1 MDDPGRTAG
10 NYRLVRSLGRGGFG
24 EVFLGEAPDG
34 SRAAV
39 KLLHARW
46 AGDPEMRRRFTTE
59 VEQARR
65 VDDFCIAAIL
75 DADPDGEAP
84 WIATEFIDG
93 PTLQVAVAE
102 GGPRVGTELQR
113 LAVGTATAL
122 AAIHSA
128 GVVHRDLKPDN
139 IMLAPD
145 GPRVIDFGIARA
157 LETTSVTASG
167 IIGTVG
173 YMAPEQLEGE
183 RLTSAVD
190 VFSWGS
196 VMVYAATGREAFP
209 GPTQASRIARVL
221 AGEPDLD
228 GVPEPLRD
236 TLRTCLLRRPEDRPD
251 AKVLLDHLITGG
263 PLALAPAL
271 PAPSQPVPPAP
282 RAGSVEPVDG
292 AVHAAPASSALLS
305 RFRGIE
311 DLRKLFNDPRPLL
324 AGDAGV
330 AEFLP
335 LARPSELRL
344 MAGQAEDAAL
354 FALARDLEEG
364 ERVGNGFVRELTG
377 SLSGWK
383 GDLHRVDPALILTF
397 LLNPGLAVP
406 PVAGGL
412 QGVGEWTRILWTR
425 VEYASGPTRAGY
437 AAAVYAV
444 IPTVLR
450 VARRHDLWRE
460 RTTAVRGE
468 AASLR
473 ATVRRQEAYAF
484 GKGVLGVLGVALA
497 LASLVLAGWG
507 TVVGPGILL
516 LAAAGCGMGWLV
528 LFGLDTR
535 AHGVR
540 EERRARVRRFADLP
554 LPALRAGLRAME
566 GDLRRARQICAA
578 RPGASGR

>member
-10 NYRLVRSLGRGGFG
+10 DYRLVRSLGRGGFG

-39 KLLHARW
+39 KVLHATW
-46 AGDPEMRRRFTTE
+46 AGDPEMRRRFTAE

-65 VDDFCIAAIL
+65 VDGFCIAAIL
-75 DADPDGEAP
+75 DADPEAAEP

-93 PTLQVAVAE
+93 PTLQAAVK
-102 GGPRVGTELQR
+102 GDGPRAGVELQR

-122 AAIHSA
+122 AAIHAA

-139 IMLAPD
+139 IMLAAD

-196 VMVYAATGREAFP
+196 VMVYAATGKEAFP
-209 GPTQASRIARVL
+209 GPTQAARIARVL
-221 AGEPDLD
+221 SGEPDLD
-228 GVPEPLRD
+228 GVPEPLRE
-236 TLRTCLLRRPEDRPD
+236 TLRTCLLRRPEHRPD
-251 AKVLLDHLITGG
+251 AKVLLHHLVTGD
-263 PLALAPAL
+263 PLAAL
-271 PAPSQPVPPAP
+271 PAP
-282 RAGSVEPVDG
+282 RAASVEPVGD
-292 AVHAAPASSALLS
+292 AVPSGPATEEMLS

-311 DLRKLFNDPRPLL
+311 DLRKLFDDPGPLL
-324 AGDAGV
+324 AGDAAA
-330 AEFLP
+330 AEFRP
-335 LARPSELRL
+335 LARPAELRR
-344 MAGQAEDAAL
+344 MAEIAGDGAL

-364 ERVGNGFVRELTG
+364 ELVGNGFVRELTG
-377 SLSGWK
+377 SLGGWE
-383 GDLHRVDPALILTF
+383 GGHHRVDPALILTF

-406 PVAGGL
+406 PDPGGL
-412 QGVGEWTRILWTR
+412 PGVGEWTRILWTR
-425 VEYASGPTRAGY
+425 VEYASGPPRAGH

-444 IPTVLR
+444 VPTVLG
-450 VARRHDLWRE
+450 VAHRQRQWRE

-468 AASLR
+468 ADGLR

-484 GKGVLGVLGVALA
+484 GKGVLGVLGAV
-497 LASLVLAGWG
+497 LVLAAFALVAWGEGVDPGLLFVAATACGAGW
-507 TVVGPGILL
+507 LL
-516 LAAAGCGMGWLV
+516 LLR
-528 LFGLDTR
+528 LDSR
-535 AHGVR
+535 AHGGR
-540 EERRARVRRFADLP
+540 EERRERLRRLENLP
-554 LPALRAGLRAME
+554 LPALGAGLRAME
-566 GDLRRARQICAA
+566 EDLRRAREICAP
-578 RPGASGR
+578 RPGAPGR